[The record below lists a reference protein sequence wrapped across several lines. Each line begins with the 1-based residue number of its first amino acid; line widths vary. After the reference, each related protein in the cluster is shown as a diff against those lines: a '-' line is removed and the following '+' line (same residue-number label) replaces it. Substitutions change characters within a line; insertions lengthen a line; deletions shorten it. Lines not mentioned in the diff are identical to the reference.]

1 MRVTGRYLGHR
12 VDEQVLRRLVGEAPG
27 PVRGDLD
34 RRAVRVQTAAQR
46 LVGVRTGTLLASIR
60 REDARGAGGPAVDVT
75 AGIPGLTTYL
85 GYEHYG
91 TGPHVIRPRR
101 RKALRFI
108 AGGRVVF
115 ASRVQ
120 HPGTRGSRFLTRA
133 LNAAR

>member
-27 PVRGDLD
+27 RVRGDLD

-60 REDARGAGGPAVDVT
+60 REDARGVGGPAVDVT
-75 AGIPGLTTYL
+75 AGVPGLTGYL
-85 GYEHYG
+85 GFHHFS

-115 ASRVQ
+115 AQKVQ
-120 HPGTRGSRFLTRA
+120 HPGTRGTRFLTRA
-133 LNAAR
+133 LGAAR